1 MGFTEIFQGILL
13 ETVVNGTNNTFNA
26 LLLDIPQKDHR
37 GICLLFIYVS
47 MYIYHITF
55 HRLEHV

>member
-37 GICLLFIYVS
+37 GFVFYLYMYLCIYIFILHF
-47 MYIYHITF
+47 ID
-55 HRLEHV
+55 